1 MAMDEDKML
10 KIVRAGLED
19 LCDGIEK
26 AWYHRNLDMLFFIDE
41 KGIGPEAWD
50 IAIAITGD
58 RKRELDATYDIKLM
72 VEECIEAHYYGI
84 GLRLVRW
91 PVELTNGKLVEEIA
105 RKALNTLELFA
116 RD

>member
-1 MAMDEDKML
+1 MEHDKMIE
-10 KIVRAGLED
+10 IVRAGLQEMRD
-19 LCDGIEK
+19 EIEK
-26 AWYHRNLDMLFFIDE
+26 GWIHRNLDILTLIDE

-84 GLRLVRW
+84 GLRLVRR

-116 RD
+116 RN